1 MKEAEHFTA
10 LEYPLLE
17 AIVSVDGQEFRHVAM
32 NEIQVKTASGG
43 MADLTF
49 DIGNLSRVR
58 VK

>member
-1 MKEAEHFTA
+1 MLEAEHFTA

-49 DIGNLSRVR
+49 DIGNLSQVR